1 MIKLFKQSKLL
12 NKWNS
17 SVYFEEIICMLLM
30 FISLFVW
37 KFQSFIGM
45 MLLVIIAA
53 ILLFVFNDFKYMI
66 PSSIYFLYSFSEGF
80 NSTNIPIHIFVAG
93 GLLVFVLFVYMIING
108 FHIKKARSC
117 IGLIGLAVLCFIPIF
132 WSSID
137 YTGKEYIKILFLAYL
152 LYLVIY
158 ILFVSNLKDNSFRI
172 LSISMSYLCV
182 YMALQLGLKIFELH
196 QASPGE
202 SIFTFWYYLG
212 WGLCNEAGILM
223 LFGIPFIFILIIKSN
238 NLYQI
243 IMNLIKLFITM
254 LGMIITN
261 SRGTMLCG
269 FLLIFVL
276 VIISICYSKQKL
288 KLFLC
293 YFISLSLGLII
304 IQLAYGIPN
313 LISNIFEKVFEIE
326 GDSSFIEKIFTAI
339 DLNGRREIWQ
349 KAINAWNR
357 SPITRWFGNGLV
369 SEYDFRPSFNGD
381 DLVVLVYHSTMFE
394 TLACFG
400 IVGVVFLIIHL
411 IEKYFS
417 LLKIDKSIM
426 LILTIGYGV
435 VDIYGM
441 LDNTYSMWYYMIPLV
456 IVMASVDV
464 TKSNSELLFY

>member
-1 MIKLFKQSKLL
+1 MIFK
-12 NKWNS
+12 
-17 SVYFEEIICMLLM
+17 C
-30 FISLFVW
+30 
-37 KFQSFIGM
+37 
-45 MLLVIIAA
+45 
-53 ILLFVFNDFKYMI
+53 
-66 PSSIYFLYSFSEGF
+66 
-80 NSTNIPIHIFVAG
+80 
-93 GLLVFVLFVYMIING
+93 
-108 FHIKKARSC
+108 
-117 IGLIGLAVLCFIPIF
+117 
-132 WSSID
+132 
-137 YTGKEYIKILFLAYL
+137 
-152 LYLVIY
+152 
-158 ILFVSNLKDNSFRI
+158 
-172 LSISMSYLCV
+172 
-182 YMALQLGLKIFELH
+182 
-196 QASPGE
+196 
-202 SIFTFWYYLG
+202 
-212 WGLCNEAGILM
+212 
-223 LFGIPFIFILIIKSN
+223 
-238 NLYQI
+238 
-243 IMNLIKLFITM
+243 
-254 LGMIITN
+254 
-261 SRGTMLCG
+261 
-269 FLLIFVL
+269 
-276 VIISICYSKQKL
+276 
-288 KLFLC
+288 FLC

-326 GDSSFIEKIFTAI
+326 GDSSLIEKIFTAI

-426 LILTIGYGV
+426 LVLTIGYGV